1 MIAKGY
7 NEMKKGKYEV
17 KEALLDQLPEI
28 LFTLFNVPENKG
40 NTLMTAN
47 AKRKSLNKSNVSM
60 NSDTSIAGQIT
71 SVIYQASE
79 KYINNAK
86 KQIMGP

>member
-28 LFTLFNVPENKG
+28 IFTLFNVPENKG

-47 AKRKSLNKSNVSM
+47 AKRKSSL
-60 NSDTSIAGQIT
+60 TFG
-71 SVIYQASE
+71 
-79 KYINNAK
+79 
-86 KQIMGP
+86 